1 MKTTKNAKEDNRAEI
16 EARIARLAQ
25 LNDEDELDLGVGKP
39 LDLLALMEPGYNVLK
54 LYEAARHAEV
64 KAQREEGRPTGWGPL
79 VGMPVTYHIG
89 SDSHAGEVTKVTP
102 NRKRIS
108 VRILGLEQVFT
119 WRSAGRYQP
128 KASESGYL
136 EFLRAVTSLDPCF

>member
-1 MKTTKNAKEDNRAEI
+1 MKTIKSMKEDNRAEI
-16 EARIARLAQ
+16 EARIVRLAQ
-25 LNDEDELDLGVGKP
+25 LNDETEN
-39 LDLLALMEPGYNVLK
+39 GYNVAAA
-54 LYEAARHAEV
+54 YEAARHAEV
-64 KAQREEGRPTGWGPL
+64 KAQREEGRLTGWGPL

-102 NRKRIS
+102 NGKRIS

-119 WRSAGRYQP
+119 WRNVGRYQP